1 MLGLVFD
8 QMCCSA
14 VELGMCLVILG
25 LFKGKLHCYLHRQT
39 AKLHIVEFFG
49 SLLFSDILS
58 CQL

>member
-25 LFKGKLHCYLHRQT
+25 LFKGKLHCYLHRQM
-39 AKLHIVEFFG
+39 AKLHIVEFF
-49 SLLFSDILS
+49 SKSPL
-58 CQL
+58 Q